1 MKFSAASRLRSRHE
15 FTAVQE
21 RGRRVAA
28 RYVTLLGLPNA
39 LDRDRLGVV
48 ASRKVGGAVVRNRA
62 KRRLRELFRRVPA
75 NGRPANAGTP
85 ADQASGSSRIKAS
98 ASFAELDRA
107 PPRAWVLRRERPACS
122 SSGRDRSVAAR
133 GAWPLAVAY
142 P

>member
-1 MKFSAASRLRSRHE
+1 MKSSAASRLRSRHE

-62 KRRLRELFRRVPA
+62 TRRLRELFRRVPA
-75 NGRPANAGTP
+75 NGRPAGEQTLDVVAIARREL
-85 ADQASGSSRIKAS
+85 ADAP
-98 ASFAELDRA
+98 FAALEADFQRA
-107 PPRAWVLRRERPACS
+107 LRTLRR
-122 SSGRDRSVAAR
+122 AR
-133 GAWPLAVAY
+133 
-142 P
+142 